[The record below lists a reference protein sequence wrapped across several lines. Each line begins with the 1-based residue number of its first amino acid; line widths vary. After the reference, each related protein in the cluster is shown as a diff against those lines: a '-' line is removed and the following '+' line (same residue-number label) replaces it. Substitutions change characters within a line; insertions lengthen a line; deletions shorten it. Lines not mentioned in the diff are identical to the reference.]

1 AARAYADWAGASVLA
16 EGLESEEH
24 VKRALAL
31 GATLGQGWHFGRPG
45 PLDSAAP
52 VQTDGTPLAE
62 RQPRIADETPFEVVE
77 RVLPMAEATKRD
89 LLGISIDIES
99 RTLEARDSAVA
110 LGCFQAARHFT
121 PATAARYAELARGSA
136 FVGAFGSGLS
146 DTPAPGVRGAS
157 IPDDDRLAGEWNVIC
172 IGPDFAGALI
182 ARDLGDD
189 GPDLQR
195 RFRYAVTHQRDV
207 VAWAARSL
215 MLRITKSRSFAPD
228 ETNGLPAGSGGFSWV
243 RPRENQSRFFT
254 PDETGAR

>member
-1 AARAYADWAGASVLA
+1 
-16 EGLESEEH
+16 
-24 VKRALAL
+24 
-31 GATLGQGWHFGRPG
+31 
-45 PLDSAAP
+45 
-52 VQTDGTPLAE
+52 
-62 RQPRIADETPFEVVE
+62 
-77 RVLPMAEATKRD
+77 
-89 LLGISIDIES
+89 
-99 RTLEARDSAVA
+99 
-110 LGCFQAARHFT
+110 
-121 PATAARYAELARGSA
+121 
-136 FVGAFGSGLS
+136 
-146 DTPAPGVRGAS
+146 
-157 IPDDDRLAGEWNVIC
+157 VIC